1 MAHTNDNC
9 GAWVIEL
16 LEVGPESQGEIGW
29 EIGRGDMKP
38 SLDLGRVTR
47 EIRAQR
53 TSGTTITPSLR

>member
-38 SLDLGRVTR
+38 ASRP
-47 EIRAQR
+47 AKHAHH
-53 TSGTTITPSLR
+53 SG

>member
-38 SLDLGRVTR
+38 SLDLDRVTR
-47 EIRAQR
+47 DIRAQR
-53 TSGTTITPSLR
+53 TAGTTITPSLK